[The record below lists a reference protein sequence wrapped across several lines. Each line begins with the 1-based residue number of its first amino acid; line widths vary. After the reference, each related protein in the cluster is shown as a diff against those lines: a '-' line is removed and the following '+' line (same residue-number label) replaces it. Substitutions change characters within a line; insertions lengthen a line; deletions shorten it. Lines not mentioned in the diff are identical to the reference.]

1 MRKFVA
7 LGAAVLAVGVVV
19 VAPSVAQAPE
29 ATVTLDAKVTPNKAG
44 TPPKPQGVKLSGSFK
59 WTSPA
64 GIDPPIIT
72 KFDAYVAK
80 GAGVFNGGKYKKCAA
95 AVANRGGPSA
105 CPKESI
111 MGSATGVANADTTIT
126 RPTVTFINGGATSV
140 CAYTVLQNPARVAT
154 CVPVTVKKLSG
165 DPKWGY
171 RITAT
176 VPKVLQVVAGVPIA
190 LRSLTFNLGGKPY
203 AKDYIATT
211 SCPKN
216 KKWAFEVTTTLL
228 NDLTGET
235 GSTTYADSV
244 ACK

>member
-7 LGAAVLAVGVVV
+7 LGAAVLAVGAVA

-29 ATVTLDAKVTPNKAG
+29 ATVTVDAKVTPNKAG
-44 TPPKPQGVKLSGSFK
+44 TPKKPQGVKLSGDFK
-59 WTSPA
+59 WTSPE

-72 KFDAYVAK
+72 KFDAYVQK
-80 GAGVFNGGKYKKCAA
+80 GAGIFNGGKYKKCSA

-111 MGSATGVANADTTIT
+111 MGSATGVAKADTTVT
-126 RPTVTFINGGATSV
+126 RPTITFINGGATNV
-140 CAYTVLQNPARVAT
+140 CAYTVLKNPARVAT
-154 CVPVTVKKLSG
+154 CVPMTIKKTSG
-165 DPKWGY
+165 KWGY
-171 RITAT
+171 RITAE

-190 LRSLTFNLGGKPY
+190 LRSLNFNIGGKPY

-211 SCPKN
+211 GCPKN
-216 KKWAFEVTTTLL
+216 KKWAFEVTTTLY

-235 GSTTYADSV
+235 GSTTYSDSV